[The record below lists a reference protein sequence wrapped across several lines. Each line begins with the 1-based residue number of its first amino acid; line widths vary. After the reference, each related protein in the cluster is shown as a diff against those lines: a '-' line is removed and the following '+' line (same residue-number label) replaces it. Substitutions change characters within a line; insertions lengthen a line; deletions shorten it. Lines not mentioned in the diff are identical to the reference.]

1 LKENR
6 LEDAARRFE
15 AAIDLDGAIVTAF
28 IHLGDV
34 RLRQDDMQN
43 AISTWE
49 RAIDVAPD
57 RAYLA
62 LDRLERAY
70 AEANLQSRFVELC
83 RRLSAASPREW
94 RARLALAKHLNAQA
108 RTQEALE
115 LLLEA
120 LEHTPHAL
128 AIHQAI
134 WNTLSLMDLP
144 KALVARYIE
153 KTRQSVFYLDPHV
166 CVRCRYR
173 STELLWQC
181 PHCHEWNTFVEE
193 RIAPASDTESEIP
206 AGLVH

>member
-1 LKENR
+1 
-6 LEDAARRFE
+6 
-15 AAIDLDGAIVTAF
+15 
-28 IHLGDV
+28 
-34 RLRQDDMQN
+34 
-43 AISTWE
+43 
-49 RAIDVAPD
+49 VAPE

-62 LDRLERAY
+62 LGRLERAY
-70 AEANLQSRFVELC
+70 AESHTPSRFVELC
-83 RRLSAASPREW
+83 RRLSSASPREW
-94 RARLALAKHLNAQA
+94 RARLALATHLNALS
-108 RTQEALE
+108 RPGEALE

-134 WNTLSLMDLP
+134 WHTLSVMDLP

-181 PHCHEWNTFVEE
+181 PHCHEWNTFIEE
-193 RIAPASDTESEIP
+193 RIAPASDLESEIP
-206 AGLVH
+206 VGAGH